1 MDKYINGSLV
11 KRVLVF
17 LKLESI
23 PIGYIMWTITDS
35 CFGKYIEIIGII
47 GTHVLELIRKKK

>member
-17 LKLESI
+17 KTRKH
-23 PIGYIMWTITDS
+23 PNWVHYVDDS

>member
-17 LKLESI
+17 KLESI
-23 PIGYIMWTITDS
+23 LIGYIMWTITDS